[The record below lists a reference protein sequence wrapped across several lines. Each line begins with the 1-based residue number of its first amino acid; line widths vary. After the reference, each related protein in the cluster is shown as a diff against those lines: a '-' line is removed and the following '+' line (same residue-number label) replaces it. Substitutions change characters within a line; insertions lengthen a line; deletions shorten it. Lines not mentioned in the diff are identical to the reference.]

1 MIHYSAC
8 SHSILCRIQTLRVQ
22 IIENQR
28 IKHHI
33 VLKRRNSC
41 LFPIK
46 LRDPLRDKREEI
58 DFDLDCRA
66 NVSGIESLD
75 FDRVK
80 TLPDSP
86 TRLTIISGK
95 LQIFDGTEV
104 MLQAFYPRNIA
115 FESNGI

>member
-1 MIHYSAC
+1 M
-8 SHSILCRIQTLRVQ
+8 
-22 IIENQR
+22 
-28 IKHHI
+28 
-33 VLKRRNSC
+33 
-41 LFPIK
+41 FPIK

-75 FDRVK
+75 FDGVK

-86 TRLTIISGK
+86 RLTISGK

-104 MLQAFYPRNIA
+104 MLQQFYPRNIA
-115 FESNGI
+115 FEPNGM